1 MKKEGREM
9 RDVVEALRR
18 REAEEKVPAIR
29 LEIDYQLVTLH
40 DAMQEE
46 DKAVIEATKAR
57 LYMLRERLNQFES

>member
-1 MKKEGREM
+1 M

-46 DKAVIEATKAR
+46 DRAVIEETKAR
-57 LYMLRERLNQFES
+57 LFMLRERLNQFER

>member
-1 MKKEGREM
+1 M

-40 DAMQEE
+40 DAIQEK
-46 DKAVIEATKAR
+46 DKAVIDETKAR
-57 LYMLRERLNQFES
+57 LQMLRERLNQFES

>member
-1 MKKEGREM
+1 M

-40 DAMQEE
+40 DAIQEN
-46 DKAVIEATKAR
+46 DKTVIKETKAR
-57 LYMLRERLNQFES
+57 LNILRERLNQFES